1 MQTSPPSKTS
11 PRPSPTPEHPQR
23 PDLAAPCLFN
33 APPIVR
39 FAAKGI
45 ERSDFDRTPGR
56 RQAIE
61 ERSTKRRAEE
71 VAISSPGPGGE
82 ERCRDPKKQAPVKD
96 LARRLSSGYSAAR
109 EVRKLSRASARVRAV
124 FAVVQ
129 PLIVMLAAEDHDNR
143 EAALLALL
151 NLAVRNER

>member
-1 MQTSPPSKTS
+1 
-11 PRPSPTPEHPQR
+11 
-23 PDLAAPCLFN
+23 
-33 APPIVR
+33 
-39 FAAKGI
+39 
-45 ERSDFDRTPGR
+45 
-56 RQAIE
+56 IE